1 MDKIRLKDLKLP
13 KTKSLRNSG
22 ELKIICGNANKYYI
36 SKTSIDLFI
45 HNYIYRKL
53 LQKKCSYFYFVVV
66 VFLVFFFIPVDRTQ

>member
-45 HNYIYRKL
+45 RNYIYRKL
-53 LQKKCSYFYFVVV
+53 LRQDIHIFI
-66 VFLVFFFIPVDRTQ
+66 LLLFFFIPVDRT

>member
-45 HNYIYRKL
+45 RNYIYRKL
-53 LQKKCSYFYFVVV
+53 LRQDIHIFI
-66 VFLVFFFIPVDRTQ
+66 LLLFFFIPVDRTQ

>member
-36 SKTSIDLFI
+36 SKPSIDLFI
-45 HNYIYRKL
+45 RNYIYRKL
-53 LQKKCSYFYFVVV
+53 LRQYIHIFI
-66 VFLVFFFIPVDRTQ
+66 LLLFFFIPVDRTQ

>member
-45 HNYIYRKL
+45 RNYIYRKL
-53 LQKKCSYFYFVVV
+53 LRQYIHIFI
-66 VFLVFFFIPVDRTQ
+66 LLLFFFIPVDRTQ